1 MKRILLLI
9 GMISIAGITS
19 AQQKDPSN
27 SCQFRSVNNLGL
39 LEGETGSSFQ
49 LQTINGFAHKSW
61 FAGIGLGID
70 YYRYRT
76 IPLFADIR
84 KEFGKAKNMPFVYSD
99 MGINFS
105 WLTDNQKMN
114 YRPDD
119 HFGNGFYGDWGLGYK
134 LGMGKND
141 ALLISLGYSYKK
153 ITETYPTYITYFPPS
168 GDTGGQLDNN
178 PKEKIDYGLNRL
190 TIKIGWQF

>member
-1 MKRILLLI
+1 MKQIILVL
-9 GMISIAGITS
+9 GMMSIAGVSS
-19 AQQKDPSN
+19 AQQTETSKSW
-27 SCQFRSVNNLGL
+27 QFRSINNLGL

-49 LQTINGFAHKSW
+49 LQTINGAAFRSW

-84 KEFGKAKNMPFVYSD
+84 KEFGQARNKPFVYSD
-99 MGINFS
+99 MGISFS

-119 HFGNGFYGDWGLGYK
+119 HYGNGFYGDWGIGYK
-134 LGMGKND
+134 IAMAKNN
-141 ALLISLGYSYKK
+141 ALMISLGYSYKK
-153 ITETYPTYITYFPPS
+153 ITETYPTYFPWYPPINDIP
-168 GDTGGQLDNN
+168 GPQVAN
-178 PKEKIDYGLNRL
+178 PKDQIDYSLNRL
-190 TIKIGWQF
+190 SIKMGWQF